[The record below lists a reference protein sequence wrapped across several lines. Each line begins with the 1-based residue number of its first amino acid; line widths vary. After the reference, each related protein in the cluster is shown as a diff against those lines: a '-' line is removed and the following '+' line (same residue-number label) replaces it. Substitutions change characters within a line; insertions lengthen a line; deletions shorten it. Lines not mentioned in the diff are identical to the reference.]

1 MPDKFTPSPDLSLV
15 RKLRTTDEQLAAV
28 FNQSMQAIV
37 NNLQLAQ
44 NTLTQL
50 SQQIAGI
57 GASVSG
63 IETSY
68 NTQLTEL
75 QAAQS
80 NASPAIGTSATRV
93 NSVNSLNSTNNSAVA
108 KITAAN
114 TALTSANNNLTSV
127 ATNAQPYRAFLNAL
141 AGLNRPNNVMYGT
154 NGAGAAIALF
164 SSGQSFTIEMAE
176 FTLDRASGA
185 NGGSL
190 VTANY
195 ATVPINTKG
204 FVNARN
210 QFGLE
215 EITLSNNLIT
225 VPCNGGNCL
234 YYAFYLSSFCGVGG
248 GNTRLVLDASPIS
261 NGSAVQSIAG
271 RSNAAEDFNQVSIG
285 FASFTVGS
293 NSPALSVEA
302 ITQAVHPNL
311 AAAAL
316 GRAVGGGIERFAKV
330 LLLRRRIL

>member
-15 RKLRTTDEQLAAV
+15 RKPRTTDEQLAAV

-44 NTLTQL
+44 NMLTQL

-57 GASVSG
+57 GASVSA
-63 IETSY
+63 IESSY
-68 NTQLTEL
+68 NTQLTQL
-75 QAAQS
+75 QTAQS
-80 NASPAIGTSATRV
+80 SASPAIGTSATRV
-93 NSVNSLNSTNNSAVA
+93 SSVNSLNTTNNSAVA

-114 TALTSANNNLTSV
+114 TALSSANNNLTSV
-127 ATNAQPYRAFLNAL
+127 AANAQPYRVFLSAL

-154 NGAGAAIALF
+154 NNAGSVIALF
-164 SSGQSFTIEMAE
+164 SSGQSFTLEMAE
-176 FTLDRASGA
+176 FTLDRASGTS
-185 NGGSL
+185 GGSL
-190 VTANY
+190 VAANY

-215 EITLSNNLIT
+215 EITLNNNLIT
-225 VPCNGGNCL
+225 VPCTGGNCL
-234 YYAFYLSSFCGVGG
+234 YYAFYLSSFCGVAG
-248 GNTRLVLDASPIS
+248 GNTRLMLDTSAIGS
-261 NGSAVQSIAG
+261 GSAVQSIVG
-271 RSNAAEDFNQVSIG
+271 RSNSAEDFNQLSLG

-293 NSPALSVEA
+293 NSPTLSVEA
-302 ITQAVHPNL
+302 IAQAVHPSL
-311 AAAAL
+311 AAAL